1 MVRVVLFQRQT
12 CQVSD
17 CFALNAS
24 LDQGAQDRASD
35 SHEFF
40 PLGIKHTL
48 LIPYVNFNIAP
59 AKLLSNRKVV
69 FQASIFQGGAA
80 KLPVRVGDRWS
91 LF

>member
-1 MVRVVLFQRQT
+1 MVRVILFQRQT

-40 PLGIKHTL
+40 PLKHKAHTSDTL
-48 LIPYVNFNIAP
+48 REV
-59 AKLLSNRKVV
+59 
-69 FQASIFQGGAA
+69 
-80 KLPVRVGDRWS
+80 
-91 LF
+91 